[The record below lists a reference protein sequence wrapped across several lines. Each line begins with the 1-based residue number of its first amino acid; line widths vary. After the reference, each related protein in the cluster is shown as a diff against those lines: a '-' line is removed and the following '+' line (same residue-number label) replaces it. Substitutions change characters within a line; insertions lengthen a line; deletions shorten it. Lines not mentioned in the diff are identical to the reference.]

1 MGWRGREE
9 GPTSQA
15 GDLGVYPGRKGATD
29 THAMPEG
36 ATGMEGRSQ
45 GTRVV
50 VQGDE

>member
-1 MGWRGREE
+1 MGWWGREE

-29 THAMPEG
+29 THV
-36 ATGMEGRSQ
+36 TGMEGRSQ
-45 GTRVV
+45 GTCAV